1 MCPARLRLPAYC
13 RPTDSNIAAEQ
24 EALVGHFTA
33 RLQAGDSPTDDDL
46 AEELGDKVLPQLSS
60 LVAKG
65 WLVVD
70 AERSL
75 TLSRIAQAAVSS
87 RRDVFDGGPGP

>member
-1 MCPARLRLPAYC
+1 MPPSPL
-13 RPTDSNIAAEQ
+13 
-24 EALVGHFTA
+24 TA
-33 RLQAGDSPTDDDL
+33 TDDDL
-46 AEELGDKVLPQLSS
+46 AEELGDEVRQQLSS

-70 AERSL
+70 AERPL

-87 RRDVFDGGPGP
+87 RRDVFGGGPGQ